1 MKANARNLF
10 VIHCHTTNPNRT
22 NYRNANRFVH
32 SIAVIGNEALQTKIA
47 ELQAAGI
54 KIAEIRNGCGEPV

>member
-32 SIAVIGNEALQTKIA
+32 SIAVVGNEALQAKIA

-54 KIAEIRNGCGEPV
+54 KIDEIRNGCGEPV